1 MPGRSSSLLRDYN
14 TFNDVD
20 ESITVYLRTD
30 KRVNAKAR
38 NLRAEAT
45 ALFNWLKS
53 PRGWSRMTFS
63 DDLEHHIFVKFSD
76 ELSIDEIFYLFDVGE
91 GELTYKRKPQRF
103 ITEANESKVVKKD
116 ETLYNPYPYESF
128 PLYEVDGAGDITLYI
143 GSRSCVIKGLSGTIY
158 IDAEM
163 QASYTFFNGIL
174 TPANNKVLNDI
185 PTLSSDRTNIS
196 WLGNVTSLKIKPRWW
211 TL

>member
-1 MPGRSSSLLRDYN
+1 
-14 TFNDVD
+14 
-20 ESITVYLRTD
+20 
-30 KRVNAKAR
+30 
-38 NLRAEAT
+38 
-45 ALFNWLKS
+45 
-53 PRGWSRMTFS
+53 MTFS

-76 ELSIDEIFYLFDVGE
+76 EISIDEIFYLFDVGE

-128 PLYEVDGAGDITLYI
+128 PLYEVAGTGDITLYI
-143 GSRSCVIKGLSGTIY
+143 GSRSCVIKDLSGTIY

-163 QASYTFFNGIL
+163 QASYTFVNGIL